1 MADVTTNTYETV
13 QAEVTKIAYWS
24 DSHNI
29 PLTIEKSSVMHCG
42 HDQPSYNYTIYGA
55 SLRSVD
61 KFADLGIQRTSCA
74 GYADHCKEIS
84 AKASKMAGA
93 IRRAFQYK
101 TRDLMWSAFQTYKL
115 PKLMYCSQAWSPWQ
129 KIDKELIEKL
139 QQRYTKNISGMRNL
153 PYNERLRELNTL
165 TLSNRRIYADMIFTY
180 KCINGHI
187 NFPATEL
194 GLHVKASI
202 TKSNGHQLTR
212 SCPNNNICANLFSCR
227 AAS

>member
-1 MADVTTNTYETV
+1 MRIGDCLSSTCDVTSGTLQGSTLEPVLYTILIGPLLRLLNCPKGAFTDDIKFVADVTTNTYETV

-115 PKLMYCSQAWSPWQ
+115 PKLMYCSQVWSPWQ

-165 TLSNRRIYADMIFTY
+165 TLSNR
-180 KCINGHI
+180 
-187 NFPATEL
+187 
-194 GLHVKASI
+194 
-202 TKSNGHQLTR
+202 
-212 SCPNNNICANLFSCR
+212 
-227 AAS
+227 